1 MSVRKKATDA
11 RTVPAPGC
19 GSILGDAVGLKEGLT
34 FEAIFPAATVPTG
47 LKIHDPPDDDP
58 YFNVRISYRD
68 IAGDV
73 FQYIPASQMD
83 KVGTHRLL
91 IEVQLVTD
99 RYDRRKVANVLA
111 SSIQRYLRSRSTI
124 AGRMNEPG
132 TWNIDTSKKQISDDY
147 ACGRPKKS
155 TYAIVFPTKRRK
167 TALDQIDLRLVA
179 KRLFSRLQRESLRDR
194 DILQGVSFQIYDDM
208 YTYTIGPGK
217 GEVGDYD
224 ITLKVERDDDLTL
237 TDQDPTANDQR
248 VPILTAAAVAGADDE
263 SDDGLVLEDNDEGS
277 DADEQEE
284 DGGSDDDSSSGDD
297 EEGDNEEGGPDFDAE
312 FDDMMRG
319 PGAGP

>member
-11 RTVPAPGC
+11 RTAPAPGC
-19 GSILGDAVGLKEGLT
+19 GSIFGDAVGLKEGLT
-34 FEAIFPAATVPTG
+34 FDAIFPAATVPTG

-111 SSIQRYLRSRSTI
+111 SSIQKYLKPSRSTI
-124 AGRMNEPG
+124 ANRMTEPW

-155 TYAIVFPTKRRK
+155 TYAIVFPTKRGK
-167 TALDQIDLRLVA
+167 TTLDRIDLNLVA
-179 KRLFSRLQRESLRDR
+179 MRLFSRLQRVSLRDR
-194 DILQGVSFQIYDDM
+194 DILQGRAFQIYDDM

-237 TDQDPTANDQR
+237 DDQDSTANDPS
-248 VPILTAAAVAGADDE
+248 VPPLTAAAVAGAGDESSSDYDTASEQEGDDE
-263 SDDGLVLEDNDEGS
+263 SGS
-277 DADEQEE
+277 DYGTASEQEE
-284 DGGSDDDSSSGDD
+284 DGERDDESSSDDGDDGRELGGGDAD
-297 EEGDNEEGGPDFDAE
+297 EEG
-312 FDDMMRG
+312 
-319 PGAGP
+319 